1 MDFYNLLI
9 TSFYIIILLI
19 SLYLCQTK
27 LNMTW
32 NYSIRTN
39 NKIHVTYLELFCVTL
54 SIFVQVIFWYLTIL
68 DLIELLQLFYNLQI
82 TLLNLFL
89 TRIDKKLNSL
99 FCFVLV
105 RIVKKNIHIHIF
117 PLSITCSKSFYWW
130 NKVKGLM
137 EQSFFFSMIIYVLN
151 FSVRSTWIIL
161 VWN

>member
-9 TSFYIIILLI
+9 TSFYIILLI

-54 SIFVQVIFWYLTIL
+54 SIFVQFLIWLNCCNFFITCRLHYLISFWQELT
-68 DLIELLQLFYNLQI
+68 
-82 TLLNLFL
+82 
-89 TRIDKKLNSL
+89 KKIKRFVL
-99 FCFVLV
+99 FCSCTN
-105 RIVKKNIHIHIF
+105 RKKKNIHIHIF